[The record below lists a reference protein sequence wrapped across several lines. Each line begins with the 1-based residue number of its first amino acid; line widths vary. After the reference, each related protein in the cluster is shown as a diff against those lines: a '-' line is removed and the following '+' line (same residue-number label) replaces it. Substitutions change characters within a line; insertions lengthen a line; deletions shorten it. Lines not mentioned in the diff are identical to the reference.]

1 MTDLTAHAS
10 ATRALVLLALL
21 ALPERIAAQ
30 DLTVTSNLPAEEFV
44 ERDHPVELGFS
55 RSLDPAVERVAVF
68 FGSTDVTDLFR
79 REPDALRY
87 DAAAAPLPSGEH
99 ELVVYQVSADGSW
112 SEIARTPLRVVD
124 RLGFATARWD
134 QGLALGLQGNLTE
147 THDPADNAPPRDT
160 YQDLTGELTVTSEHV
175 RAGMGVTGQ
184 VKMLG
189 VSYRNQAL
197 RFATRGEDAP
207 KIDLS
212 DYVVT
217 WQQGDASLSLGHV
230 GFGEQRHLIQGFNS
244 RGTLFAYRP
253 SERFDVSLAAVNGS
267 SIVGW
272 SNPFGL
278 DQPDHRVLSA
288 TTGVEA
294 FRRPGA
300 MRVELTWLGASALPQ
315 GNFNQGVVN
324 DAEESRGVALRVLA
338 GTAGRRLLLE
348 TGYARSRYHN
358 PLDPTLA
365 QGDELVPVTEETKDA
380 RYVQASA
387 ELLRDR
393 KLFGTRTMT
402 VGLAFRHERV
412 DPLYQS
418 IGAFA
423 RPDMLENQLD
433 LRGAVAGIQVQTS
446 QARSQDNLDD
456 IPSIL
461 KTKTKRGSASIA
473 MPVATV
479 LGIQAPR
486 AVWLPQ
492 LHYGVD
498 RTHQFGAG
506 IPENGNFQ
514 PAHIPDQVSLVHTAS
529 AEWSWSRMSLG
540 WGFNRSKQDNR
551 QPGTESA
558 DFRNRSHNF
567 SLGVTAH
574 ERLRLDFSLSLER
587 GEALERDEVDKTRRW
602 GVRGD
607 WNPFDR
613 STLSVSWAATHLDGR
628 NGILERDD
636 TSLDAQFSS
645 FVPYF
650 DRFGGQWF
658 LRFSRTSNQ
667 AIDAE
672 FGTND
677 DRSNSSL
684 DSGLNFNFFQ

>member
-1 MTDLTAHAS
+1 MDSTIPASTA
-10 ATRALVLLALL
+10 RALGMLALL
-21 ALPERIAAQ
+21 ALPARVAAQ
-30 DLTVTSNLPAEEFV
+30 DLAVTSNLPAEEFV
-44 ERDHPVELGFS
+44 DRDHPVELRFS

-79 REPDALRY
+79 REPDVLRY
-87 DAAAAPLPSGEH
+87 DAAAPLPSGEH
-99 ELVVYQVSADGSW
+99 ELIVYRVPADGPW
-112 SEIARTPLRVVD
+112 SEVGRMSLRVVD

-134 QGLALGLQGNLTE
+134 QGLALGLQGNLNE
-147 THDPADNAPPRDT
+147 SHDPADNAPPRDT
-160 YQDLTGELTVTSEHV
+160 YQDLTGELTFTSEHV
-175 RAGMGVTGQ
+175 RTEMGVTGQ
-184 VKMLG
+184 VKVLG

-207 KIDLS
+207 KLDLS
-212 DYVVT
+212 DYVIT
-217 WQQGDASLSLGHV
+217 WQQGDASLSVGHV

-244 RGTLFAYRP
+244 RGTLFTYGL
-253 SERFDVSLAAVNGS
+253 SERVDFSLAAVNGS
-267 SIVGW
+267 NIVGW

-278 DQPDHRVLSA
+278 DEPDHRVLSA

-294 FRRPGA
+294 FRRPGT
-300 MRVELTWLGASALPQ
+300 MRVELTWLGASTLPQ

-324 DAEESRGVALRVLA
+324 DAEESRGVGLRVLA

-348 TGYARSRYHN
+348 TGYARSRYEN
-358 PLDPTLA
+358 PFDPTLA
-365 QGDELVPVTEETKDA
+365 QGDELVPVEEETKDA
-380 RYVQASA
+380 RYLQASA
-387 ELLRDR
+387 GILRER
-393 KLFGTRTMT
+393 KLFGTRTVT
-402 VGLAFRHERV
+402 VDLAFRHERV

-418 IGAFA
+418 IGAFV

-433 LRGAVAGIQVQTS
+433 LGATVASIHVQTS
-446 QARSQDNLDD
+446 QARSEDNLDD
-456 IPSIL
+456 IPSIM
-461 KTKTKRGSASIA
+461 KTKSKRGSASIM

-479 LGIQAPR
+479 LGIDAPH

-498 RTHQFGAG
+498 RTHQFGLG
-506 IPENGNFQ
+506 IPEKGNFQ
-514 PAHIPDQVSLVHTAS
+514 PVHIPDQVSLVHNATA
-529 AEWSWSRMSLG
+529 AWSWSRVSLG

-551 QPGTESA
+551 QPGRERA
-558 DFRNRSHNF
+558 DFRNRAHSF

-574 ERLRLDFSLSLER
+574 DRLRIDFSLSLER

-607 WNPFDR
+607 WSPFDR
-613 STLSVSWAATHLDGR
+613 STLSVSWAATHLDGK
-628 NGILERDD
+628 NGILKQDD
-636 TSLDAQFSS
+636 TTLDAQFSS

-672 FGTND
+672 FGSSD

-684 DSGLNFNFFQ
+684 DSGLNFNFFK